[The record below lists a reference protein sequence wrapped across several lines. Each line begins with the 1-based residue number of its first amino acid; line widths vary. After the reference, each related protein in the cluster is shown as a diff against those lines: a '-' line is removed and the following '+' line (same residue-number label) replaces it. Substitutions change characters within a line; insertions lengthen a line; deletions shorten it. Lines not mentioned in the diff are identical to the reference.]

1 MINASFSGTVSIFLF
16 YSLVSVISFSFT
28 ESILKNYQ
36 LLISKCVILF
46 IYYVFMILT
55 VISHYKAMTTDNS
68 VENNITTSLSSNSF
82 CKKCNKDRPER
93 SHHCSCCDKCILQMD
108 HHCPWIS
115 NCVGEKN
122 LKYFYLLLLYA
133 ILGCLTS
140 CCFTLSDF
148 ITMMLTK
155 SEPILN
161 YTTYPFYYQIFYD
174 MQKGSPAIACLFS
187 GLMGIS
193 LLLLALCQLSSI
205 WYGMTAIEM
214 LLYKDDYTKC
224 PYYSNNVKMN
234 VQTIFG
240 ENVYEWFIPIE
251 AHRDSSIEENV
262 DNNYRAMR

>member
-1 MINASFSGTVSIFLF
+1 MINASFSGTLSIFLF
-16 YSLVSVISFSFT
+16 YTFVSIISFTFT
-28 ESILKNYQ
+28 ESVLKNYQ
-36 LLISKCVILF
+36 LFIVKCFILSIF
-46 IYYVFMILT
+46 YLFMIFT

-68 VENNITTSLSSNSF
+68 VENNITTSLSTNSF

-108 HHCPWIS
+108 HHCPWIA

-122 LKYFYLLLLYA
+122 IKYFYLLLLYA

-140 CCFTLSDF
+140 CIFTFKDF

-155 SEPILN
+155 SEPMFN

-174 MQKGSPAIACLFS
+174 MKKGSPAIACLFS

-193 LLLLALCQLSSI
+193 LLLLALVQISSI
-205 WYGMTAIEM
+205 RFGMTAIEM

-224 PYYSNNVKMN
+224 PYYCDNIKLNC
-234 VQTIFG
+234 QTIFG
-240 ENVYEWFIPIE
+240 EKIYEWFIPIE
-251 AHRDSSIEENV
+251 AHSDNNEENV
-262 DNNYRAMR
+262 DNNYKAMH